1 MSLVWFS
8 SAPFNTSSEQT
19 DLDTIAL
26 IEEKTGVVITRDLYN
41 GRVKIKFPDTEN
53 TEITCKSMDNKTGV
67 CFVDVEN
74 HFFAYGVPGDYAHSF
89 TSPLPEWMYAM
100 VYEIDSI
107 IYNIP
112 ADSAYGACDI
122 FNAPQ
127 KTNANTLKDSF
138 RIYPAY
144 SMFGYGVIKNL
155 FINYDRFFD
164 PGQKIIDDSGNVFVT
179 LGGYLLYY
187 NGKNK

>member
-8 SAPFNTSSEQT
+8 SAQEDS
-19 DLDTIAL
+19 DTIAL

-41 GRVKIKFPDTEN
+41 GRVEIKFPDTEDI
-53 TEITCKSMDNKTGV
+53 EITCKQMSSPMGI

-74 HFFAYGVPGDYAHSF
+74 HFFAYGVPNDRAHSF
-89 TSPLPEWMYAM
+89 NEAIPDWMYAM
-100 VYEIDSI
+100 VYEIDGI

-112 ADSAYGACDI
+112 ADSVYTTCDA
-122 FNAPQ
+122 FNAPK
-127 KTNANTLKDSF
+127 KTNANTSKDSF
-138 RIYPAY
+138 RIYPVY
-144 SMFGYGVIKNL
+144 SIFGYGVIKNL